1 MQSAA
6 KKIGFAS
13 PNRQTEEGFE
23 GKEEKK
29 LVENSRVHPQELFL
43 LLLDGIN

>member
-23 GKEEKK
+23 GKEEKNWWK
-29 LVENSRVHPQELFL
+29 TVECIHRSCFYCCWMA
-43 LLLDGIN
+43 